1 MLDPLDYYNRPLL
14 KMLSQKRNLTAL
26 VVFIENLSASSWR
39 IFFAILFFFG
49 LWMLNIPTFFGHVF
63 EILTALGFFGTIL
76 YLCSHDLKKRL
87 WPNQN
92 EVDRRLEQTSIL
104 PRGQIQAL
112 EATLSNPK
120 KHLTRDLWTSF
131 QNQILQSFSYLKNPK
146 PKPILTRLDPN
157 GLRLMAVLIFIVG
170 LWVAGPDSG
179 QRIKNG
185 LIPISAPRFAG
196 EPSKNVHLWVTPPA
210 YTGLGQIYVKGYGTL
225 KDPLNIPEGSTLKV
239 RIQSRFGSFFTP
251 YLSNGTREEKLL
263 PLENNIYGIETEIQK
278 GDMLSL
284 SQFGISRAR
293 WPVHFIEDQ
302 PPEIKLI
309 QDKETKEPTTVPE
322 ILENGQIRFPLEVK
336 DDYGVTDLKLTMQLD
351 EMVSDKPLG
360 ENYTDTRLVMSP
372 AGKEFQFYPQYDLSW
387 HTWAGL
393 PVVFEL
399 EVFDSK
405 KQSTKLAPIKMI
417 LPERSFK
424 EPVAKSLIS
433 ARKKLAWSPSH
444 DLEKQGRDIETLLS
458 APSYFKDD
466 MVVFMAIRSASIR
479 LMFAQDLPRASQLEA
494 VQSAISLLWSTAIS
508 VEDGALTMA
517 LNNLKEAQ
525 KLLEEALRNPNTPQ
539 EEINKRMDA
548 LKQAMAEYFA
558 QLQTEIQKRIA
569 QGEQFPQLPENMPSI
584 DPNTMSSFLDELENQ
599 MRSGNKEAAQD
610 MLSKLQRMMEMMD
623 GGAGTSA
630 MPPDMQQMNKG
641 ISELQ
646 QLIEKQEELKSQT
659 EKQARIQEAI
669 KNRNGMGTS
678 LYDLPN
684 AQKLIEQLKEMGIA
698 SPPPPT
704 KNIEPQKNDSENQ
717 LSTQSNKAEQ
727 EALRKILGQL
737 MMETAE
743 ALNDVPEGMSN
754 AEQDMRISEEALGQN
769 TPEASIP
776 HQESA
781 IKNLKEGQE
790 NLQKQL
796 SERMQQMIGIS
807 PNGGMAGRDPLGRPY
822 RGKNQNGQNQDSDVK
837 IPSEARRKQVEEIL
851 KLLRE
856 RSGELDRP
864 QEELEYYRRL
874 LKQY

>member
-26 VVFIENLSASSWR
+26 VVFIENLSASFWR

-63 EILTALGFFGTIL
+63 EILTALGFLGTVL
-76 YLCSHDLKKRL
+76 YLFNHDLKKRL

-92 EVDRRLEQTSIL
+92 EIDRRLEQTSIL

-120 KHLTRDLWTSF
+120 KHLTRDLWTAF

-157 GLRLMAVLIFIVG
+157 GLRLMAVLVFIVG

-185 LIPISAPRFAG
+185 LIPVSSPRFAG
-196 EPSKNVHLWVTPPA
+196 ELSKNVHLWVTPPS

-225 KDPLNIPEGSTLKV
+225 KDPLNIPEGSKLKI
-239 RIQSRFGSFFTP
+239 RIQNRFGSFFTP
-251 YLSNGTREEKLL
+251 YLINGTREEKLL
-263 PLENNIYGIETEIQK
+263 LLENNIYGIETEIQK

-284 SQFGISRAR
+284 SQFGIRRAR

-309 QDKETKEPTTVPE
+309 QDKETKEPTTAPE

-351 EMVSDKPLG
+351 EMVTDKPLG

-405 KQSTKLAPIKMI
+405 KQSTKLAPIKMT

-424 EPVAKSLIS
+424 EPVAKSLIA

-444 DLEKQGRDIETLLS
+444 NLEKQGREIETLLS

-494 VQSAISLLWSTAIS
+494 VQSVISLLWSTAIS

-525 KLLEEALRNPNTPQ
+525 KSLEEALRNPDTTQ
-539 EEINKRMDA
+539 EEFSKRMDA
-548 LKQAMAEYFA
+548 LKQAMADYFA
-558 QLQTEIQKRIA
+558 QLQTEIQKRMA

-684 AQKLIEQLKEMGIA
+684 AQKLIEQLKEMGITP
-698 SPPPPT
+698 PPPPT

-754 AEQDMRISEEALGQN
+754 AEQDMRKSEEALGQN